1 MNAKR
6 WIGLAIAGVLLLAST
21 LVSFF
26 QASMEESWE
35 DFFGGAGEPFHER
48 VLETGTGSGKI
59 AVIHV
64 EGIIQSGASG
74 GLLSGGYDHQMLL
87 DQLDHAAEDPEVHGI
102 VLRVNTPGGGVVESD
117 EIHDKV
123 AAIQEDYNKPVYA
136 SMGSQAA
143 SGGYYISAPAEQ
155 IYANPQTITGSLGVI
170 MSSINI
176 SELAENWG
184 IQEEVIKSG
193 PYKDI
198 MSSTRDMTDEER
210 AILQDLVDDAYEQ
223 FVDVIEEGRDFERDE
238 VYDLADGRIYTG
250 SQALEQGLIDGLGHQ
265 DDVVQAL
272 EEALGYGNLT
282 VVEYE
287 ANIGFSSLL
296 GIKMNEVFSNQSQ
309 LTDIESWFRQN
320 QGAQLMYL
328 YTD

>member
-1 MNAKR
+1 MNTKR

-21 LVSFF
+21 LATFL
-26 QASMEESWE
+26 QGTMGESLE
-35 DFFGGAGEPFHER
+35 GFFGGAGEPFHER
-48 VLETGTGSGKI
+48 VLEVGTGSGKI

-64 EGIIQSGASG
+64 EGVIQSGAAG
-74 GLLSGGYDHQMLL
+74 GLLAGGYDHEMLL
-87 DQLDHAAEDPEVHGI
+87 DQLDYAAEDPEVQGI

-123 AAIQEDYNKPVYA
+123 ATIQEDYRKPVYV
-136 SMGSQAA
+136 SMGSMAA

-155 IYANPQTITGSLGVI
+155 IYANPQTLTGSLGVI

-184 IQEEVIKSG
+184 IQQEVIKSG

-210 AILQDLVDDAYEQ
+210 DILQDLVDDAYEQ
-223 FVDVIEEGRDFERDE
+223 FVDVIEEGRDFDRDE

-250 SQALEQGLIDGLGHQ
+250 SQALERGLIDGLGHQ
-265 DDVVQAL
+265 DDVVKDL
-272 EEALGYGNLT
+272 EEALGQGNLT

-287 ANIGFSSLL
+287 ANIGFSSIF
-296 GIKMNEVFSNQSQ
+296 GMKMNKLFSNQSH